1 MIILNNNEL
10 KYRSNANIHT
20 LIAISD
26 YDDEYLSMPKISKRY
41 YHDLIM
47 DISRIP
53 RQLIPKFHCR
63 SLQNISDYKYNSPL
77 SSYTTDKGYDNN
89 EIDPEYDPIEYLNR
103 KKRLMQTRMN
113 KDNIKNMINVESIK
127 AKAINE
133 SKRYLSRFILN
144 RYGKDIFIT
153 NYNDIIEVNKFIEK
167 YDTKYSKRRKNTRNI
182 LSDCIYIYKID
193 VDTYVYIKAGI
204 GEINDEVA
212 KIDCYIRSNNDVV
225 TTCLYIYI
233 FGKKSNFYYNKLI
246 DSLLTSTDVQSKFI
260 YKISGI
266 TEDNKYNNGFISTM
280 ATLDNRL
287 MDSLYY
293 KNNEKELVCKH
304 IDKFFDNKKLYEER
318 NILHKTGILLYGEPG
333 TGKSSLC
340 KAIASKYN
348 LDMILI
354 DMNTFENIDL
364 YKLTDSI
371 NADQN
376 TYLVLLEDI
385 DTIYNMNRDK
395 ETTIEDRKIINKLL
409 QFLDSNSSPSNVIFI
424 ATTNHPEILDN
435 ALLRDGRFDKKIEIK
450 PLDEKHAIEMCN
462 GFNCSK
468 ESIKY
473 ILSKF
478 DDKDNINQSK
488 MQTLI
493 LESIVKEIN
502 NAQ

>member
-10 KYRSNANIHT
+10 KYKSNTNNIHT
-20 LIAISD
+20 LITISNC
-26 YDDEYLSMPKISKRY
+26 DECLSMSKISKMHY
-41 YHDLIM
+41 CDLIM
-47 DISRIP
+47 DISKIP
-53 RQLIPKFHCR
+53 RQLIPIFRCM
-63 SLQNISDYKYNSPL
+63 SLQGISDYEHNSPL
-77 SSYTTDKGYDNN
+77 SSYTADKGYDNN
-89 EIDPEYDPIEYLNR
+89 EIDLEYNRIEYLNR
-103 KKRLMQTRMN
+103 KKRSMQTSMN
-113 KDNIKNMINVESIK
+113 NNIKNIINIEYIK
-127 AKAINE
+127 TKAINE
-133 SKRYLSRFILN
+133 SKRYLSKFILN

-167 YDTKYSKRRKNTRNI
+167 YDTKYNKRRKNTRNI
-182 LSDCIYIYKID
+182 LSDCIYIFKID
-193 VDTYVYIKAGI
+193 IDTYVYIKAGI
-204 GEINDEVA
+204 GEINDEFT

-233 FGKKSNFYYNKLI
+233 FGKKSNFYYNKLM
-246 DSLLTSTDVQSKFI
+246 DSLFTSTDIQSKYI
-260 YKISGI
+260 YKISGV
-266 TEDNKYNNGFISTM
+266 EDDKYNNGFISTM
-280 ATLDNRL
+280 TTLDNRL

-304 IDKFFDNKKLYEER
+304 IDRFFDNKKLYEER

-376 TYLVLLEDI
+376 TYLILLEDI

-478 DDKDNINQSK
+478 DDKNNINQSK
-488 MQTLI
+488 MQSLI

-502 NAQ
+502 NA